1 MWTLYVVFHECK
13 PDILE
18 PRLMTQLKM
27 EISNFVVT
35 VDTRIVIESNRMR
48 SVGVMHDDSIYGL
61 HSLMLLKS
69 C

>member
-1 MWTLYVVFHECK
+1 
-13 PDILE
+13 
-18 PRLMTQLKM
+18 M

-61 HSLMLLKS
+61 YSLMLLKS
-69 C
+69 Y